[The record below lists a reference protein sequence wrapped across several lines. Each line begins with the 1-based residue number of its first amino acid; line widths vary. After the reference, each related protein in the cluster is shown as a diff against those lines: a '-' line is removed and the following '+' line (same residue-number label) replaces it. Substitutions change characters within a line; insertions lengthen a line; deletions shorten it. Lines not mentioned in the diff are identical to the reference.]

1 MPHTSQKTFKNSANT
16 AEIRTPFGVNYDSSK
31 RKVRVLHFFSIR
43 YTREIWKKS
52 LPLYLYLLIRIY
64 SISILL
70 RISNSIIESTY
81 KLFNMKIFMFCIFLV
96 VVDITTTSG
105 NLRRQINCSSFE
117 LIILVVIITNII
129 LNNDMIFSMY
139 VQVRNWIQMCCRCL
153 RLDWMYAFDQYQLQ
167 GQWCYR
173 RLRHNHRQ
181 WMCTLY
187 SSAKTLRD
195 HLRLLCLKGPRFA

>member
-1 MPHTSQKTFKNSANT
+1 MKCLIPFFNLNQGVCTIQDFHEITIMYSSKCHVFRVMSPDCKTFFFLPMRYIQLAPVIRLLLGLTRLDSCTLQCYTRAKTYKKTANT
-16 AEIRTPFGVNYDSSK
+16 GEIRTPFGVNYDSSK

-43 YTREIWKKS
+43 YTREIKS

-105 NLRRQINCSSFE
+105 NLRRKIKF
-117 LIILVVIITNII
+117 LFI
-129 LNNDMIFSMY
+129 
-139 VQVRNWIQMCCRCL
+139 
-153 RLDWMYAFDQYQLQ
+153 
-167 GQWCYR
+167 
-173 RLRHNHRQ
+173 
-181 WMCTLY
+181 
-187 SSAKTLRD
+187 
-195 HLRLLCLKGPRFA
+195 